1 MTEMWI
7 IEYYETPN
15 GDCPTKEFLNS
26 LDKKIEL
33 PHAIRLIGLLEQ
45 NGPQLKRPYT
55 DFLEKGIYELRIR
68 VKHMQ
73 YRILYFYFFQDKII
87 LSHGLKKEKKVP
99 KAEIEKAL
107 KHKTDYIARHERK
120 K

>member
-1 MTEMWI
+1 MWI

-15 GDCPTKEFLNS
+15 GDCPTKEFLDS
-26 LDKKIEL
+26 LDKKKEL
-33 PHAIRLIGLLEQ
+33 PQAIRLIDLLAEF
-45 NGPQLKRPYT
+45 GPQLKRPHA
-55 DFLEKGIYELRIR
+55 DFLENGIYELRIR
-68 VKHMQ
+68 VQRMQ

-107 KHKTDYIARHERK
+107 KHKTDYISRHERK